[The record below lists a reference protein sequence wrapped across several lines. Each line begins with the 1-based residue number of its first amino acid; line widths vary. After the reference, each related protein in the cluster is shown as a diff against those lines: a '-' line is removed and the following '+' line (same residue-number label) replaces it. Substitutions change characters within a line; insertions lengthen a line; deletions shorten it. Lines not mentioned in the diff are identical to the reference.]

1 MSKNPRRS
9 FSFCN
14 TEGQVTEQNLKSE
27 QQAFSK
33 FIFPL
38 KSWHQNISSNASINP
53 FLLLKCHKR
62 LAFLVLAHIKEHHE
76 LTFPNEKSK
85 KKIEMSRNVSERK
98 IQKKKSEKCDDLT
111 WKFEILIVQD
121 TSP

>member
-14 TEGQVTEQNLKSE
+14 TEGQVTEQNFKSE

-38 KSWHQNISSNASINP
+38 KSWHRNISSNASINP
-53 FLLLKCHKR
+53 VLLLKCHKR
-62 LAFLVLAHIKEHHE
+62 LAFLVLAHIKEHPE

-85 KKIEMSRNVSERK
+85 KKIEMSRK
-98 IQKKKSEKCDDLT
+98 IQREKSKKRSQKNAM
-111 WKFEILIVQD
+111 I
-121 TSP
+121 